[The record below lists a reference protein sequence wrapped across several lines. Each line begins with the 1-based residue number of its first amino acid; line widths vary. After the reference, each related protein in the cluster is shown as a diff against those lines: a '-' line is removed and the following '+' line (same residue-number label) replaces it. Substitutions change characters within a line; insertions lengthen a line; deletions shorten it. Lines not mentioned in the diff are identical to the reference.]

1 MTDPGGMQSPVA
13 PLPGAEFHLYIMMR
27 AGHTSL
33 HSNTDLMPPKPPLRV
48 AAEVIAYALL
58 YIVLAA
64 LFGAILAWVGG
75 YLVGITGADICGALA
90 VNWLALQFF
99 ASGLTLA
106 DLGLWWNRFS
116 ADNLAFGLAGGIG
129 AASLVL
135 GPPLLFGAA
144 HMARTPC
151 DTPPIWTI
159 FFVGLMLLAGSS
171 GEEICFRGYAFQT
184 LLANYGAFAT
194 IIPIGVIFALL
205 HSGNPN
211 AATMGLV
218 NTAGF
223 GILFGFAYWRSR
235 DLWLPIGLHFG
246 WNFTLPLFG
255 ANVSGLRM
263 NITGYEMSWSA
274 GNVWSG
280 GGYGPEA
287 SVLTSAVL
295 LVLFAYLWKAP
306 IRRQVSRITDPP
318 TESLVCE
325 PLPPS
330 LS

>member
-1 MTDPGGMQSPVA
+1 
-13 PLPGAEFHLYIMMR
+13 
-27 AGHTSL
+27 
-33 HSNTDLMPPKPPLRV
+33 MPPKHPLRV
-48 AAEVIAYALL
+48 AAEVIVYALL
-58 YIVLAA
+58 YLLTAA
-64 LFGAILAWVGG
+64 LFGTVLSWVGG
-75 YLVGITGADICGALA
+75 YLVGITGADLGGALA
-90 VNWLALQFF
+90 VNWLCLQFF
-99 ASGLTLA
+99 SEGLSLA

-116 ADNLAFGLAGGIG
+116 ADNLAFGLAGGVG
-129 AASLVL
+129 AACLVL
-135 GPPLLFGAA
+135 APPLLFGAA
-144 HMARTPC
+144 HFAATPEH
-151 DTPPIWTI
+151 PSVGTI
-159 FFVGLMLLAGSS
+159 LFVSAMLLAGSS

-194 IIPIGVIFALL
+194 IIPVGVVFALL

-211 AATMGLV
+211 ASNLGIA

-263 NITGYEMSWSA
+263 NVTGYEMSWSA
-274 GNVWSG
+274 GKLWSG
-280 GGYGPEA
+280 GEYGPEA
-287 SVLTSAVL
+287 SVLTSVVILIL
-295 LVLFAYLWKAP
+295 LGYLWKVP
-306 IRRQVSRITDPP
+306 VRRQISRITDPP
-318 TESLVCE
+318 AESFVCE